1 MELMNYVLIFKFLK
15 FKRERDCLGICGAC
29 ECVAPYVVFDISVV
43 CMFVLG

>member
-1 MELMNYVLIFKFLK
+1 MNYVLIFIKK
-15 FKRERDCLGICGAC
+15 FKRGRDCLGICGTC